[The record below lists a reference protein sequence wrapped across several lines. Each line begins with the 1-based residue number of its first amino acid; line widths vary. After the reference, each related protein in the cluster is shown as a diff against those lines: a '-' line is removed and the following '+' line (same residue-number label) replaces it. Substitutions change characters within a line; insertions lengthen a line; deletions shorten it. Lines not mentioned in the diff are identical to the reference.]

1 MKLTVVRAIPLAL
14 ATAIAALFLSGV
26 HRFKTAQHGLDAVVG
41 EAAWL
46 GFLIAALAFVVLVAV
61 ALYRRVGR
69 RGTTITSATICALAL
84 AILAGASSAAVAPN
98 VTATLGPHG
107 PAIVG
112 PTHWRP
118 GPIRIAV
125 SSQLPDQELVLLHFR
140 PGYSYNRFQADGVRA
155 HGHTAAA
162 RAALTRIFA
171 NTVFDGG
178 VDVFPSRS
186 ATFTVNVHRGTYY
199 LGELLQRPELTSI
212 RVAGPTVATAP
223 ALAHASPI
231 TETDSRYRLPVELPA
246 HGTITIHNAGH
257 APHRLNLIPV
267 KQGTTRAQ
275 LAAYIRK
282 THGNDNAP
290 PPSFALEGPQ
300 VGTADLSPGHTMQP
314 TYSLPAGKYAV
325 LDFDR
330 DMKTGRP
337 DTLEGMYAVVTLR

>member
-1 MKLTVVRAIPLAL
+1 MKLTVVRAIPPAL

-46 GFLIAALAFVVLVAV
+46 GFLIAALAVVVLVAV
-61 ALYRRVGR
+61 ALYRRIGR
-69 RGTTITSATICALAL
+69 RGATITSATICALAL

-98 VTATLGPHG
+98 VTATLGSHG

-125 SSQLPDQELVLLHFR
+125 SSRLPDQELVLLHFR

-155 HGHTAAA
+155 HGHTAGA
-162 RAALTRIFA
+162 RAALTRILA
-171 NTVFDGG
+171 NTIFDGG

-186 ATFTVNVHRGTYY
+186 ATFTVDVHRGTYY

-212 RVAGPTVATAP
+212 HVAGPTAATAH
-223 ALAHASPI
+223 AHASPI

-246 HGTITIHNAGH
+246 HGTLTIQNAGH
-257 APHRLNLIPV
+257 ALHRLNLIPV
-267 KQGTTRAQ
+267 KPGTTRAQ

-300 VGTADLSPGHTMQP
+300 VGTADVSPGHTMQL

-325 LDFDR
+325 LDFNR